1 MKPKLTNY
9 DLAMVA
15 LELRLVRFAPGSVF
29 RDMLNQP

>member
-15 LELRLVRFAPGSVF
+15 LESRLVRFAPGSVLC
-29 RDMLNQP
+29 DSVNQP

>member
-15 LELRLVRFAPGSVF
+15 QESRLVRFAPGREL
-29 RDMLNQP
+29 RDTVNQP